1 MIQDEN
7 DAANAALLLE
17 EKINERVIAAL
28 QARSFDIDQI
38 IMNSLLR
45 TGRYNSSFQ
54 GLIVDCLKERIR

>member
-1 MIQDEN
+1 MTQEEN

-17 EKINERVIAAL
+17 EKINDRVMAAL

-45 TGRYNSSFQ
+45 TGRYNLSFQ

>member
-1 MIQDEN
+1 MTQEEN

-17 EKINERVIAAL
+17 EKINDRVMAAL
-28 QARSFDIDQI
+28 HARSFDIDQI

>member
-1 MIQDEN
+1 MTQEEN

-17 EKINERVIAAL
+17 EKINDRVMAAL

>member
-1 MIQDEN
+1 MTQDEN

-28 QARSFDIDQI
+28 QARSYDIDQI
-38 IMNSLLR
+38 ILNSLLR
-45 TGRYNSSFQ
+45 TGRYSSSFQ